1 MAVNIKSKVTP
12 AGKTKVISVE
22 VAGRQG
28 PVGPSGSSGSAAAE
42 GQLHL
47 SQMAD
52 VNSVNLEDGAMLMYS
67 ESQGK
72 WVSKTDLESDTGNP
86 LILSGGNF

>member
-1 MAVNIKSKVTP
+1 MGINIKSTVTP
-12 AGKTKVISVE
+12 AGKTKIISVE
-22 VAGRQG
+22 VHGRQG
-28 PVGPSGSSGSAAAE
+28 PTGPQGAEASE

-47 SQMAD
+47 SLMAD